1 MPDDKQ
7 RNKRKLPNLI
17 FYLCSLLFS
26 EICLHQYQPF
36 VFVLTPSVEEEEDDN
51 DPHDEDEAHEHEVPR
66 VPEVS
71 GGHPPLG
78 PGRYVSGEHHGG
90 TQQLGHSVPITGN
103 VIFIA
108 NVLDI

>member
-1 MPDDKQ
+1 MV
-7 RNKRKLPNLI
+7 R
-17 FYLCSLLFS
+17 CCVVLLFS

-36 VFVLTPSVEEEEDDN
+36 VIGLTPSVEEEEDDN

-71 GGHPPLG
+71 GGHSPLG
-78 PGRYVSGEHHGG
+78 PGRQVSGEHHGG
-90 TQQLGHSVPITGN
+90 AQQLGQTLPIPGN

-108 NVLDI
+108 NGLWTFRKKS